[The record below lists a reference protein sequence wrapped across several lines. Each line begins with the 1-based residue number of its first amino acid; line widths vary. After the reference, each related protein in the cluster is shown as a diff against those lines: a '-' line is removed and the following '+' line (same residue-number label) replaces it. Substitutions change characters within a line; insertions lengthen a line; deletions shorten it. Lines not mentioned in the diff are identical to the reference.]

1 MALRTPC
8 HPTDISPTMRITP
21 LLLLVPA
28 VAHAGDPKP
37 EKAPAA
43 PAEVKATVDAF
54 KGNWTFDSTVTA
66 PGLAKPMTFKITFNC
81 KAVAGG
87 TAVSCDAKAKG
98 PTGPFDAMFVSAYD
112 PYSKAVHFVGFT
124 NNYEVHDHTCQW
136 KGADLECAPLKSG
149 SGPAGAEVTEEVK
162 IHFDKNAC
170 TFTSTTHAK
179 DGSTTVFE
187 GKGKK

>member
-1 MALRTPC
+1 MRTLSWLVLFAPSIAL
-8 HPTDISPTMRITP
+8 
-21 LLLLVPA
+21 
-28 VAHAGDPKP
+28 AGDPKP

-43 PAEVKATVDAF
+43 KPIPAPPEVKATVDAF

-81 KAVAGG
+81 KPIAGG

-98 PTGPFDAMFVSAYD
+98 PTGPFDATFVSAYD

-136 KGADLECAPLKSG
+136 KGTD
-149 SGPAGAEVTEEVK
+149 
-162 IHFDKNAC
+162 
-170 TFTSTTHAK
+170 
-179 DGSTTVFE
+179 
-187 GKGKK
+187 